1 MSQNTQ
7 FRDSLL
13 SSIAYCFT
21 EAFIFL
27 KFLQWFLKWH
37 KWHIF
42 VVVTRLLEN
51 LMHLDEQMSNLLYVW
66 YPLVPK
72 NVIIKSLVWNQFIF
86 NIRFCQFLF
95 CLHFIRC
102 TSLRLHFLKIWPEIY
117 CFPGK
122 VLGQRTRPFAQGSC
136 LYLIFGVHINKKTS
150 IYHKQNWNKVNVV
163 QDADWVTIYR
173 LPTPVAYVAILVCYP
188 KTIFLVV

>member
-1 MSQNTQ
+1 MGELKKWVMSQNTQ

-136 LYLIFGVHINKKTS
+136 LYLIFGQDTVRNLEFTS
-150 IYHKQNWNKVNVV
+150 IKKHPFIINRIGIRSMLSKMLIELLFTDCQH
-163 QDADWVTIYR
+163 
-173 LPTPVAYVAILVCYP
+173 L
-188 KTIFLVV
+188 